1 MRKNKVYKLGEYLSE
16 HMTPEDIIFVDN
28 IANHYVGKCIWLEQG
43 NGKSLINRY
52 MLPCYIIKEVDVDNS
67 TLIVNPIKAT
77 ALSKERDSMYNEW
90 TTFKYD
96 VVTNKTKTLKLG
108 LVEAHLLKIG
118 CAYVNSYNVRDTDL
132 TKPDKTLTRENPW
145 D

>member
-1 MRKNKVYKLGEYLSE
+1 MRKNKIYKLGEYLTE
-16 HMTPEDIIFVDN
+16 NMTPEDIVFVN
-28 IANHYVGKCIWLEQG
+28 NVANNYIGKCIWLEKG

-52 MLPCYIIKEVDVDNS
+52 MLPCYIIKAIDPDNS

-77 ALSKERDSMYNEW
+77 PIAKEHDSQYNEW

-96 VVTNKTKTLKLG
+96 IVNKTKTLKLG

-132 TKPDKTLTRENPW
+132 TKLDKTLTRENPW

>member
-1 MRKNKVYKLGEYLSE
+1 MRKNKIYKIGEYLSE
-16 HMTPEDIIFVDN
+16 HMGKEDIIFINNVIN
-28 IANHYVGKCIWLEQG
+28 YAGKCIWLEQG

-77 ALSKERDSMYNEW
+77 PIAKERDSQYNEW
-90 TTFKYD
+90 TTFKYSI
-96 VVTNKTKTLKLG
+96 VNKTKTLKLG

-118 CAYVNSYNVRDTDL
+118 CAYVISYNVRDTDL

>member
-1 MRKNKVYKLGEYLSE
+1 MRKNKIYKVGEYLSE
-16 HMTPEDIIFVDN
+16 HMGKEDIIFINNVIN
-28 IANHYVGKCIWLEQG
+28 YAGKCIWLEQG

-77 ALSKERDSMYNEW
+77 PIAKEHDSQYNEW
-90 TTFKYD
+90 TTFEYSI
-96 VVTNKTKTLKLG
+96 VNKTKTLKLG

-132 TKPDKTLTRENPW
+132 TKPDKTMTRENPW

>member
-1 MRKNKVYKLGEYLSE
+1 MKNKIYKLGEYLSE
-16 HMTPEDIIFVDN
+16 HMNKEDIVFVEN
-28 IANHYVGKCIWLEQG
+28 IANHYVGKCIWLEQ
-43 NGKSLINRY
+43 NSKSLINNY
-52 MLPCYIIKEVDVDNS
+52 MLPCYIIKGVDVDNS

-77 ALSKERDSMYNEW
+77 PLSKERDSQYNEW

-96 VVTNKTKTLKLG
+96 VVNKIKTLKLG

-118 CAYVNSYNVRDTDL
+118 SSYVNSYNVRDTDL
-132 TKPDKTLTRENPW
+132 TKPDKTMTRENPW

>member
-1 MRKNKVYKLGEYLSE
+1 MRKNKIYKVGEYLSE
-16 HMTPEDIIFVDN
+16 HMGKEDIIFINNVIN
-28 IANHYVGKCIWLEQG
+28 YAGKCIWLEQG

-77 ALSKERDSMYNEW
+77 PIAKEHDSQYNEW
-90 TTFKYD
+90 ITFEYSI
-96 VVTNKTKTLKLG
+96 VNKTKTLKLG

-132 TKPDKTLTRENPW
+132 TKPDKTMTRENPW